1 MDREGCDPVVWGP
14 AAFQKENTRLS
25 LVGAKRHL
33 TGGRELFQAG
43 RTSVG
48 QERHMGSYQVLS
60 SNIPSN
66 RTVTPVLFLC
76 PLPET
81 REAE

>member
-33 TGGRELFQAG
+33 TGGQGVISG
-43 RTSVG
+43 RKDQCGPGKTHG
-48 QERHMGSYQVLS
+48 ILS
-60 SNIPSN
+60 SS
-66 RTVTPVLFLC
+66 LFEY
-76 PLPET
+76 PIE
-81 REAE
+81 